1 MSNAHPTWCTKHDC
15 HFPESGAHHRTH
27 NRQGLVH
34 RAGVGDLRKIADYLI
49 SEADEMDAWRQAE
62 IARRDQEAE

>member
-1 MSNAHPTWCTKHDC
+1 M
-15 HFPESGAHHRTH
+15 
-27 NRQGLVH
+27 VH